1 MQQNVVLDWSCGID
15 VCLPELH
22 ALETAVPLYPEV
34 EQISSL
40 FAKKIKPLG
49 GCESCDE
56 NKRRARKVR
65 YLSRPRPTCEIDN
78 AQVPKRESALKKSS
92 HVNIGNIS
100 DISKV
105 ILIVLKGVA

>member
-49 GCESCDE
+49 GCDE

>member
-1 MQQNVVLDWSCGID
+1 M
-15 VCLPELH
+15 CLPELH

-49 GCESCDE
+49 GCDE

-92 HVNIGNIS
+92 HVNIRNIS
-100 DISKV
+100 DLSKV